1 MPQNNLISLNKKK
14 TVCIIGLGYVGLPLF
29 LEFSKHF
36 NTVGFDNDLSKIRI
50 LKKKYNLDFKKN
62 LFTDDPKKINLA
74 DFIIVCLP
82 TPINNKNEP
91 DLSILNKS
99 SKIIGKNIKQNSIVI
114 YESTVYPTTTEKI
127 CLPIIEKNSGLKEGK
142 DFHIGYSPERIN
154 PGDNFH
160 TIKNIV
166 KVVSARNT
174 KISKLIKNLYQKI
187 IKPKVYVSS
196 SIIVAETSKII
207 ENVQR
212 DINIALINE
221 LSLIC
226 SKLSI
231 DTQEVLEASGTK
243 WNFLKFRPGLVGG
256 HCIGVDPYYL
266 SFLSKK
272 IGHNPRLID
281 SGRKINDEM
290 TNYVFKAMKSK
301 LKKKNSKILI
311 MGISFKKN
319 CDDLRNSKVIELAE
333 RLKTKYDVF
342 LHDPNVNISRTKLDK
357 KYKIINNFYK
367 KKEYCFDS
375 IIIGAG
381 HDKFKKYKPAFFRKI
396 LRKNRY
402 IFDLDYFF
410 DFRIKKFV
418 NLNIWN
424 L

>member
-1 MPQNNLISLNKKK
+1 MQQNNLISLTKKK

-36 NTVGFDNDLSKIRI
+36 NTVGFDNDLSKIKTI
-50 LKKKYNLDFKKN
+50 KKNYNLGFKKN
-62 LFTDDPKKINLA
+62 LLTNDPKKINLA

-82 TPINNKNEP
+82 TPINSKNEP
-91 DLSILNKS
+91 DLSILTKA

-127 CLPIIEKNSGLKEGK
+127 CLPIIEKISGLKEGK

-154 PGDNFH
+154 PGDDSH

-166 KVVSARNT
+166 KVVSARNIN
-174 KISKLIKNLYQKI
+174 ISKLIKNLYQKI
-187 IKPKVYVSS
+187 IKPKVYVAS
-196 SIIVAETSKII
+196 SITVAETSKII

-290 TNYVFKAMKSK
+290 TNYVFKAIKSK
-301 LKKKNSKILI
+301 LKRKNSKILI

-319 CDDLRNSKVIELAE
+319 CDDVRNSKVIELAE
-333 RLKTKYDVF
+333 KLKKKYDVF
-342 LHDPNVNISRTKLDK
+342 LHDPYINISETKINK
-357 KYKIINNFYK
+357 KYKIINNFNK
-367 KKEYCFDS
+367 KKEYFFDT

-381 HDKFKKYKPAFFRKI
+381 HDKFKKYKPVFFEKI

-410 DFRIKKFV
+410 DFRTKKFA

>member
-1 MPQNNLISLNKKK
+1 MQKNNLISLNKKK

-29 LEFSKHF
+29 SEFSKHF
-36 NTVGFDNDLSKIRI
+36 NTVGFDNDLSKIKTI
-50 LKKKYNLDFKKN
+50 KKNYNLDFKSN
-62 LFTDDPKKINLA
+62 LLTNDPKKINLA

-82 TPINNKNEP
+82 TPINSKNEP
-91 DLSILNKS
+91 DLTILTKA
-99 SKIIGKNIKQNSIVI
+99 SKTIGKNIKQNSIVI

-154 PGDNFH
+154 PGDNSH

-166 KVVSARNT
+166 KVVSARKTN
-174 KISKLIKNLYQKI
+174 ICKLIKNLYQKI
-187 IKPKVYVSS
+187 IKPKVYVAS
-196 SIIVAETSKII
+196 SITVAETSKII

-221 LSLIC
+221 LSQIC

-290 TNYVFKAMKSK
+290 TNYVFKAIKSK

-333 RLKTKYDVF
+333 KLKKKYDVF
-342 LHDPNVNISRTKLDK
+342 LHDPYMKISGTKINK
-357 KYKIINNFYK
+357 NYKIINNFNK
-367 KKEYCFDS
+367 KKKYSFDT

-381 HDKFKKYKPAFFRKI
+381 HDKFKKYKLVFFEKI
-396 LRKNRY
+396 LRKNKY

-410 DFRIKKFV
+410 DFRIKRFS

>member
-14 TVCIIGLGYVGLPLF
+14 VCIIGLGYVGLPLF

-36 NTVGFDNDLSKIRI
+36 NTVGFDNDSSKVRT
-50 LKKKYNLDFKKN
+50 LKKNYNLDFKKILLTN
-62 LFTDDPKKINLA
+62 DPKKINLC

-82 TPINNKNEP
+82 TPINSKNEP
-91 DLSILNKS
+91 DLSILIKA
-99 SKIIGKNIKQNSIVI
+99 SKLIGKNIKKNSIII

-127 CLPIIEKNSGLKEGK
+127 CLPIIENNSGLKEGK

-154 PGDNFH
+154 PGDNSH

-166 KVVSARNT
+166 KVVSARNLN
-174 KISKLIKNLYQKI
+174 ISKLIKNLYQKI
-187 IKPKVYVSS
+187 IKPKVYIAS
-196 SIIVAETSKII
+196 SITVAETSKII

-231 DTQEVLEASGTK
+231 DTREVLEASGTK

-290 TNYVFKAMKSK
+290 TNYVFKAIKSK

-333 RLKTKYDVF
+333 KLKTKYDVF
-342 LHDPNVNISRTKLDK
+342 LHDPHINTSRTKLDK
-357 KYKIINNFYK
+357 KYKIINNFNK
-367 KKEYCFDS
+367 KK
-375 IIIGAG
+375 
-381 HDKFKKYKPAFFRKI
+381 
-396 LRKNRY
+396 
-402 IFDLDYFF
+402 
-410 DFRIKKFV
+410 
-418 NLNIWN
+418 NIV
-424 L
+424 LT